1 MRGRA
6 TKQISLHPARFL
18 YRWRVKNLGIVEREE
33 ETPHMK
39 KQWLVKGLGIGVLAT
54 AFAFGQAQERALT
67 RGAQDPQHQWGP
79 CPAFMPAGCGLAVL
93 NGDPAKPNADVFLR
107 LPAKA
112 TVPEHW
118 HTSAERMVLVAGRS
132 PFATRVS
139 RKSCSGPGCTPT
151 GPPRSHTPHPVG
163 ATHPAS
169 CSSLLNRLWTPF
181 RSRRPRSSARFA
193 SAWGPVQVWV
203 GDRVTESESDRSD
216 ARAR

>member
-39 KQWLVKGLGIGVLAT
+39 KQWLVKGLVIGVLAT

-67 RGAQDPQHQWGP
+67 RGAQDPQLQWGRARP
-79 CPAFMPAGCGLAVL
+79 SCRRGRPGGSQRRTRQ
-93 NGDPAKPNADVFLR
+93 PNADVFLR

-118 HTSAERMVLVAGRS
+118 HTSAERMVLVTGRF
-132 PFATRVS
+132 PFATRVTEVML
-139 RKSCSGPGCTPT
+139 RPGMYANGPAKVPHTASCGGN
-151 GPPRSHTPHPVG
+151 
-163 ATHPAS
+163 APAS

-193 SAWGPVQVWV
+193 SAWAPCKCGS
-203 GDRVTESESDRSD
+203 GISDGIGK
-216 ARAR
+216 